1 MSLKKIPLCLLQNNV
16 NRYIVHYISNA
27 LWQGEVNALLIL
39 NSNSSKPIY
48 VQIAEWI
55 ETEILS
61 DALQADQKVY
71 SQYQLSDM
79 LNINPATAGKGLSL
93 LVDEEVLYKKRGLG
107 MFVSEKAKNIILM
120 RRKNETLGELI
131 GNLVKEAAYLNVS
144 EDELIRLIREEMIR
158 GDEE

>member
-1 MSLKKIPLCLLQNNV
+1 M
-16 NRYIVHYISNA
+16 
-27 LWQGEVNALLIL
+27 IL

-120 RRKNETLGELI
+120 KRKNETLAELV
-131 GNLVKEAAYLNVS
+131 GNLVREAAYLNVS

>member
-1 MSLKKIPLCLLQNNV
+1 MSLKKIPLYLLQNNV

-120 RRKNETLGELI
+120 KRKNETLAELV
-131 GNLVKEAAYLNVS
+131 GNLVREAAYLNVS

>member
-1 MSLKKIPLCLLQNNV
+1 M
-16 NRYIVHYISNA
+16 
-27 LWQGEVNALLIL
+27 IL

-93 LVDEEVLYKKRGLG
+93 LVDEEVLYKKGGWVCLY
-107 MFVSEKAKNIILM
+107 
-120 RRKNETLGELI
+120 RKRPRT
-131 GNLVKEAAYLNVS
+131 S
-144 EDELIRLIREEMIR
+144 F
-158 GDEE
+158 

>member
-1 MSLKKIPLCLLQNNV
+1 M
-16 NRYIVHYISNA
+16 
-27 LWQGEVNALLIL
+27 IL

-48 VQIAEWI
+48 VQIAEWV

-120 RRKNETLGELI
+120 KRKNETLAELV
-131 GNLVKEAAYLNVS
+131 GNLVREAEYLNVS